1 VKPRDPKSVKK
12 LFESISHKYD
22 FLNDLFSFGLHRLWK
37 KQLLSLL
44 EPSSGQDWIDLC
56 CGTGD
61 LSFALA
67 KLVQPFGSVLGVDF
81 SDSQIDHARKR
92 SFADPSLSIS
102 WLKKD
107 VLNTGLPSASFDGV
121 IMAYGLR
128 NLEDPEAGL
137 KEIHRLLKP
146 GSQAGVLDF
155 NHPTEGSKTSYFQK
169 FYLRRVVVPIASL
182 MGLRNEYAYL
192 EESLKSFPKGDIQKK
207 IAMKIGFKEA
217 RYQLLLGG
225 QMGILLLTA

>member
-1 VKPRDPKSVKK
+1 MKPRDPKSVEK

-37 KQLLSLL
+37 KQLVSLL
-44 EPSSGQDWIDLC
+44 APSSGQNWIDLC

-61 LSFALA
+61 LTFHLA
-67 KLVQPFGSVLGVDF
+67 KSVQPFGSVLGVDF
-81 SDSQIDHARKR
+81 SHSQIDQARKR
-92 SFADPSLSIS
+92 FFADPSLPVS

-107 VLNTGLPSASFDGV
+107 VLNTGLQSGSFDGA

-128 NLEDPEAGL
+128 NLENPEAGL
-137 KEIHRLLKP
+137 KEIYRLLKP
-146 GSQAGVLDF
+146 GSQAGILDF
-155 NHPTEGSKTSYFQK
+155 NHPIEGSKTSYFQK

-182 MGLRNEYAYL
+182 MGLRDEYAYL
-192 EESLKSFPKGDIQKK
+192 EESLKNFPEGNIQKE
-207 IAMKIGFKEA
+207 IALKIGFNEA
-217 RYQLLLGG
+217 RYELLLGG